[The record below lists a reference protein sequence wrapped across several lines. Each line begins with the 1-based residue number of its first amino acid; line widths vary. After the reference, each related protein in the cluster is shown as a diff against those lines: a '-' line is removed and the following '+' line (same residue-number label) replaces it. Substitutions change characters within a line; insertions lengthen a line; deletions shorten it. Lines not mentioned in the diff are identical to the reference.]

1 MSDARTQAFHRL
13 TLLRR
18 NRHSRVEIWNETPKS
33 QFQPP
38 NTPNTQLPTFHVR
51 SSMLSIRTGVFAKS
65 SRRVTRRDE

>member
-38 NTPNTQLPTFHVR
+38 KHSQYPITDVSCTFFNVIHPH
-51 SSMLSIRTGVFAKS
+51 
-65 SRRVTRRDE
+65 RRICEVK